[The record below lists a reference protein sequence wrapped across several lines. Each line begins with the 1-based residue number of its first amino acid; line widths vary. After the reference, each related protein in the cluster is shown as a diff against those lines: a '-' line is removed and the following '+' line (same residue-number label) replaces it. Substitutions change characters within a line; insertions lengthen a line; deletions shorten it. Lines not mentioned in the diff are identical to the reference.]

1 MTLPGNGTTKK
12 VIAGIA
18 VGIAL
23 LIIGMVLANDKDV
36 AALKVRL
43 EKVEDSQRETR
54 AILEVN
60 RTENRQEHQLIF
72 DKLDDIKDLV
82 IGKSAGA
89 A

>member
-1 MTLPGNGTTKK
+1 MTLPGNGTVKR
-12 VIAGIA
+12 VIAGLVI
-18 VGIAL
+18 GLSL

-60 RTENRQEHQLIF
+60 RTENRQEHQLIG
-72 DKLDDIKDLV
+72 DKLDLIQREVVK
-82 IGKSAGA
+82 K
-89 A
+89 